1 MKNTFSAAFTI
12 VLFLLLGGGLLP
24 GCQPGEDG
32 PPGPQGSD
40 GAKGATGVKG
50 PDGEALVKSGNVTGT
65 VTGQRGDGSAL
76 NETYR
81 LDYMYNFSP
90 TTITKTSTGY
100 VINFTRL
107 DSLLNTSVF
116 LSFQTD
122 LNFGNP
128 KLMNSNFSLRKRL
141 ENNEYALNSAFLYYY
156 NDKSSFEPAPVTG
169 TISNVAYNPA
179 TGLLTGNYAWQVDNT
194 EYNDSGYI
202 NGNYYYVYFVNR
214 TNSGK
219 SLQVSGTFSIPMK
232 VRSYRV
238 RAGQ

>member
-1 MKNTFSAAFTI
+1 MKNTFSAAFKI

-24 GCQPGEDG
+24 GCQSGEDG
-32 PPGPQGSD
+32 PPGPQGAD
-40 GAKGATGVKG
+40 GTKGATGIKG
-50 PDGEALVKSGNVTGT
+50 LDGEALVKTGNITGN

-81 LDYMYNFSP
+81 LDFMYNSNP
-90 TTITKTSTGY
+90 TTINKTSTGY
-100 VINFTRL
+100 AISFTRL
-107 DSLLNTSVF
+107 DSLLNTSAS

-122 LNFGNP
+122 LNFKNP
-128 KLMNSNFSLRKRL
+128 KLMNGNFSLRKRL
-141 ENNEYALNSAFLYYY
+141 ENNDYALNSAYLSYY
-156 NDKSSFEPAPVTG
+156 NDKSTFEPATVTG
-169 TISNVAYNPA
+169 AISNVVYNPV

-194 EYNDSGYI
+194 EFNDSGYI
-202 NGNYYYVYFVNR
+202 NGNYYYVYYVNR
-214 TNSGK
+214 SNSGK